1 LFHKG
6 TALYDNCNTSAT
18 FFENISQG
26 VCNTEY
32 CRTFELMKRTILTV
46 EIEPELRDHLQ
57 KQAIKKDVTLSRYVR
72 AGLKKIS
79 KFKEKK
85 IV

>member
-1 LFHKG
+1 MTIAIRQLKYFQFIFQ
-6 TALYDNCNTSAT
+6 S
-18 FFENISQG
+18 

-32 CRTFELMKRTILTV
+32 CRTFEFMKRTILTV

-57 KQAIKKDVTLSRYVR
+57 KTADKKEVTLSRYVR